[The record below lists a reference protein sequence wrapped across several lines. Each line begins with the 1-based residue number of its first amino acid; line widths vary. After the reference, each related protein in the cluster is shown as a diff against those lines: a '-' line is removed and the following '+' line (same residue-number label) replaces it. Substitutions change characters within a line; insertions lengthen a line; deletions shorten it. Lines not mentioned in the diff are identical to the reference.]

1 MLRRAIIA
9 PAISLLILAVTTA
22 LIAGILLTPR
32 VWRMSI
38 GAPGDAYGVS
48 GAYPAE
54 QGTGGS
60 LRWTRASAELRLP
73 GAYLGSAILLLRLY
87 HEAQPAQDAPW
98 QIAVAAPGVP
108 PSRFS
113 AAPGWRV
120 YRLLLPPGASASA
133 LTLSS
138 PTFQPGPHDPR
149 DLGVAISELIVWP
162 LPGAGTPLGVALLRA
177 LWLGIGASLAGV
189 AAWLLDRWALGA
201 AGSRGRPWRPA
212 ALVAGTGAAL
222 SVWAWYDPM
231 SLAWMFS
238 TNWSS
243 LGAVALALA
252 GLVGLTLFMGR
263 RPSPLA
269 PLPHGARGDSLEG
282 ATRKVSLR
290 LSAIGYRP
298 SAIGHRL
305 SAIGYRLS
313 AIGHR
318 PSAIG
323 YRLSAIGYRPSAIGY
338 RLSAMILVHLVAL
351 TPALPADWR
360 GLAAW
365 VVLGVPGALLALAI
379 FADERDPLERTL
391 LAIAGALSVAA
402 PLVLA
407 LHALPGPLEA
417 WQLILAADGLSLL
430 GLLAPSPPSPLS
442 RLGNAGRGA
451 RAEARWL
458 IPALLIAAGLR
469 LPFLGAAEFQGDEA
483 YVLMLAR
490 GIRYGQPDILFVHM
504 KGPVEA
510 LLPAGS
516 LVITGVVTEWIARL
530 PFAVAGLAVILGAW
544 VLVSRLIGGREGSV
558 AGLVATCALAI
569 DGFLIAFSRIV
580 QYQSVIML
588 LSITAVWLCWRFYEG
603 AERPRRY
610 LLGAALCIGVALL
623 AHYDG
628 ALSAPALAWLVIA
641 GGRRRGWSARRWA
654 VELAGPVALG
664 LALTLSFYVPFVLHE
679 HFVRT
684 LDHLETRSGQ
694 SGAGPALYNSLR
706 GYAELAGFYSFPAA
720 FVSAGLAL
728 LSGLTCW
735 LAIYVRPRM
744 LGLALAALL
753 AAGGLTAALA
763 PQIFSIGADRSFAV
777 LAVAPPILAL
787 ALAPRLPAG
796 MRALVIW
803 FGAPFIAMAFFFADP
818 RTHFYTMHLPAVL
831 LAGLA
836 VARLSESLRR
846 VPWLR
851 AALAAGGA
859 ALLLAAL
866 PYAYLIFLC
875 QRPEYQRLYPDTR
888 AAIYRPLVSDTLAS
902 DGYFGFPQR
911 DGWKV
916 VGSLFQRGELRG
928 TVDSNQE
935 LFTSGWYMRGQFM
948 CAAQPDY
955 YIVSENVRPYY
966 IPPGY
971 QEYGAVTVSGERTL
985 TIFSHAAVAGP
996 PRSFDAAAYQSAYD
1010 QTPVPNFPLRRLLS
1024 GVVPQRSSDASWRAG
1039 FSLRGYDLDR
1049 SQLGPGDVAF
1059 LTFYWRAARP
1069 QPAGYVPV
1077 LQVRDTA
1084 GRVVTEATGI
1094 CSRMPSDV
1102 WATNYVNDAPF
1113 RIRAADLPPGE
1124 YRLAVAMRDKAGTL
1138 LPLDDG
1144 TTARDLGAILFK

>member
-1 MLRRAIIA
+1 
-9 PAISLLILAVTTA
+9 
-22 LIAGILLTPR
+22 
-32 VWRMSI
+32 
-38 GAPGDAYGVS
+38 
-48 GAYPAE
+48 
-54 QGTGGS
+54 
-60 LRWTRASAELRLP
+60 
-73 GAYLGSAILLLRLY
+73 
-87 HEAQPAQDAPW
+87 
-98 QIAVAAPGVP
+98 
-108 PSRFS
+108 
-113 AAPGWRV
+113 
-120 YRLLLPPGASASA
+120 
-133 LTLSS
+133 
-138 PTFQPGPHDPR
+138 
-149 DLGVAISELIVWP
+149 
-162 LPGAGTPLGVALLRA
+162 
-177 LWLGIGASLAGV
+177 
-189 AAWLLDRWALGA
+189 
-201 AGSRGRPWRPA
+201 
-212 ALVAGTGAAL
+212 
-222 SVWAWYDPM
+222 
-231 SLAWMFS
+231 
-238 TNWSS
+238 
-243 LGAVALALA
+243 
-252 GLVGLTLFMGR
+252 
-263 RPSPLA
+263 
-269 PLPHGARGDSLEG
+269 
-282 ATRKVSLR
+282 
-290 LSAIGYRP
+290 
-298 SAIGHRL
+298 
-305 SAIGYRLS
+305 
-313 AIGHR
+313 
-318 PSAIG
+318 
-323 YRLSAIGYRPSAIGY
+323 
-338 RLSAMILVHLVAL
+338 MILVHLVAL

-451 RAEARWL
+451 KAEARWL